1 METGSEAGHYT
12 KPAASHVMA
21 LTKLKPVRTNLPT
34 SQRLTTS
41 LFAEFTD
48 FASFSSV
55 GANFTEP
62 TLASLPVSP
71 GPMALSCPTPYRC
84 GVDLIH
90 QHRERHAMKSLFLI
104 PMLLSVAWMTPASAH
119 HSAAPHFD
127 LSKSM
132 EIEGTVTKFMLVN
145 PHAYLYFNV
154 TNTQGQATEWR
165 CELPAKASLDRMGWT
180 TALFPAGTKV
190 KINGSPARREDQ
202 VCYTNKITLA
212 DGRTIGREQ
221 RITAVSSGTTQSS
234 TRTTRT
240 AEGKPNFEG
249 FWVSQGG
256 VGGPPNGGAGMGPP
270 TASGMSG
277 PPIGAGASGMSPGPA
292 ATTAGAVAA
301 KQYDQRYDDPALK
314 CSPSNIIFG
323 WTHDQNV
330 NKITQTKDALTL
342 TYGYMDFV
350 RTIYLNLS
358 EHPKNLAPSIAGHS
372 IGTWEGDVLVVDT
385 IGFAPGVLIPIS
397 GLMHSN
403 QLRVTERFSI
413 DTTANT
419 LTREYRAEDALY
431 LQTAYTGKDVMTLS
445 SKPYTAYNC
454 VELSGKN
461 NQRPN

>member
-1 METGSEAGHYT
+1 
-12 KPAASHVMA
+12 
-21 LTKLKPVRTNLPT
+21 
-34 SQRLTTS
+34 
-41 LFAEFTD
+41 
-48 FASFSSV
+48 
-55 GANFTEP
+55 
-62 TLASLPVSP
+62 
-71 GPMALSCPTPYRC
+71 
-84 GVDLIH
+84 
-90 QHRERHAMKSLFLI
+90 MKYLFLI
-104 PMLLSVAWMTPASAH
+104 PILLSLAWMNPASAH

-154 TNTQGQATEWR
+154 TNSQGQSTEWR

-190 KINGSPARREDQ
+190 KINGSPARREDH

-221 RITAVSSGTTQSS
+221 RITAVATSNAQSS
-234 TRTTRT
+234 TRATRT
-240 AEGKPNFEG
+240 TEGKPNFEG
-249 FWVSQGG
+249 YWVSQGG
-256 VGGPPNGGAGMGPP
+256 FGGPPSGGMGPLVTGNSGP
-270 TASGMSG
+270 TGGMSG
-277 PPIGAGASGMSPGPA
+277 PPAGVSGMSPGPA
-292 ATTAGAVAA
+292 ATTAGAAAA

-330 NKITQTKDALTL
+330 NKITQTKNALTL

-358 EHPKNLAPSIAGHS
+358 EHPKNLTSSIAGHS
-372 IGTWEGDVLVVDT
+372 IGTLDGDVLVVDT

-403 QLRVTERFSI
+403 QLHVTERFSI

-431 LQTAYTGKDVMTLS
+431 LQSAYTGKDVMTLS